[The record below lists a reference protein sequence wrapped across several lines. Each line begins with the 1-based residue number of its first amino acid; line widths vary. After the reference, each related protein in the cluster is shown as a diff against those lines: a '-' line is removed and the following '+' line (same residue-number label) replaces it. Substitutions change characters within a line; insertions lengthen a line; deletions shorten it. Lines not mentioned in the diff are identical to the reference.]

1 MAEKNLIVM
10 TTVLVATQ
18 VIRITQN
25 FVQLSR
31 QSKAIKRELERV
43 GEITDEDI
51 ATQKRLFTTAC
62 EYLDGKKEQNE
73 QSLYMYFLQ

>member
-1 MAEKNLIVM
+1 MAEKYLIVM

-31 QSKAIKRELERV
+31 QNKAIRRELERV

-51 ATQKRLFTTAC
+51 ATQKRFFKTAC

-73 QSLYMYFLQ
+73 

>member
-1 MAEKNLIVM
+1 MAEKYLIVM

-31 QSKAIKRELERV
+31 QNKAIKRELDRV
-43 GEITDEDI
+43 GEITDDDI
-51 ATQKRLFTTAC
+51 AT
-62 EYLDGKKEQNE
+62 
-73 QSLYMYFLQ
+73 

>member
-1 MAEKNLIVM
+1 MAEKYLIVM

-31 QSKAIKRELERV
+31 QNKAIKRELERV

-51 ATQKRLFTTAC
+51 AIQKRFFRTAC
-62 EYLDGKKEQNE
+62 DYLDEKRNRNE
-73 QSLYMYFLQ
+73 

>member
-1 MAEKNLIVM
+1 MAEKYLIVM

-31 QSKAIKRELERV
+31 QNKAIKRELDRV
-43 GEITDEDI
+43 GEITGEDI
-51 ATQKRLFTTAC
+51 ATQKRFFRAAC
-62 EYLDGKKEQNE
+62 EYLDEKREQDE
-73 QSLYMYFLQ
+73 